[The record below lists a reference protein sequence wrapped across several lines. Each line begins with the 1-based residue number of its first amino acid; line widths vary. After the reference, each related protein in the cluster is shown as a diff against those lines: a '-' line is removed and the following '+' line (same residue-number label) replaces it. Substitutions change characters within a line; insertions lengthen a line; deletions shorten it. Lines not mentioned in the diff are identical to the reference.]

1 MNNTGISAAD
11 VTAVQEQILTNIAQ
25 SLNTPKHLVR
35 IVSISDAR
43 RRLLAVSVKVQALS
57 GDTSSANQMAS
68 KAGDHA
74 GAVVQAFGEGAAV
87 QVEVTSAVEEPPVPK
102 PPPPS
107 STPPPATPNSPTTGG
122 SGSANG
128 GAGTGGSSTGGAGTG
143 GSATG
148 TDTGSAIGGS
158 VDATTGGS
166 ATGTGYDETLQ
177 TQQQL
182 PAIGGGVGAAVFVC
196 LVVAVWVYRRKLLS
210 RKNDDPRVNAP
221 AAESQSAEEATE
233 DSSAVIAGEE
243 QMQDQFSQVKD
254 WHQRRASMTA
264 TAEVGYAQSP
274 QNRQIVQACRVTRR
288 LVETTPEP
296 GGEDQEAEER
306 CV

>member
-1 MNNTGISAAD
+1 MNETGISVAD
-11 VTAVQEQILTNIAQ
+11 VTEAVQEQMLTNIAR
-25 SLNTPKHLVR
+25 SLNTPQHLMR

-43 RRLLAVSVKVQALS
+43 RRLLAVSVKVQALT

-68 KAGDHA
+68 KAGDLA
-74 GAVVQAFGEGAAV
+74 ETVVQAFGEGAAV
-87 QVEVTSAVEEPPVPK
+87 QVEVTSAVEE
-102 PPPPS
+102 
-107 STPPPATPNSPTTGG
+107 PPATPNSPTTGG

-196 LVVAVWVYRRKLLS
+196 LVVAVWVYRRKLSS

-243 QMQDQFSQVKD
+243 HVLLQAHTKLRELQDQLSQVKD
-254 WHQRRASMTA
+254 RHQRRASMKA

-274 QNRQIVQACRVTRR
+274 QNRQGVQACRVTRR

>member
-1 MNNTGISAAD
+1 MNETGISVAD
-11 VTAVQEQILTNIAQ
+11 VTEAVQEQMLTNIAR
-25 SLNTPKHLVR
+25 SLNTPQHLMR

-43 RRLLAVSVKVQALS
+43 RRLLAVSVKVQALT

-68 KAGDHA
+68 KAGDLA
-74 GAVVQAFGEGAAV
+74 ETVVQAFGEGAAV
-87 QVEVTSAVEEPPVPK
+87 QVEVTSAVEE
-102 PPPPS
+102 
-107 STPPPATPNSPTTGG
+107 PPATPNSPTTGG

-166 ATGTGYDETLQ
+166 ATGTGSDETVQ

-264 TAEVGYAQSP
+264 TAEVGYAQSR